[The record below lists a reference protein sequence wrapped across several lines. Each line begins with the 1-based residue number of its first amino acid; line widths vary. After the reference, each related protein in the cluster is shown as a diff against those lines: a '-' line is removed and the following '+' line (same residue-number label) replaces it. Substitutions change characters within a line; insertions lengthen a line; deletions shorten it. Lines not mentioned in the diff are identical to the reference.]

1 VEEATASGT
10 AGSGFATTVVAN
22 PDPEPTQNHEQQV
35 DDMLGEEPE
44 QLSTFQ
50 RLQAA
55 LDGLSPLLQ
64 RANAALTT
72 SSLRP
77 SDLSMV

>member
-22 PDPEPTQNHEQQV
+22 PDPENHEQQV

-44 QLSTFQ
+44 QLSTLQ

-64 RANAALTT
+64 RANAAMTT